1 MRQRIVRSQ
10 HSQRQSRRNG
20 GLKLFRIAERAN
32 QAMMRFDVP
41 GVRCNRLA
49 KGLRRFFGIARAK
62 QLYTALGKLVGVRSR
77 CGNLRIGRR
86 CHILIVTRR
95 GCSDVIPPTP

>member
-10 HSQRQSRRNG
+10 HSQRQSRCNG

-32 QAMMRFDVP
+32 QAMMRFDMP
-41 GVRCNRLA
+41 GVRGNGLV
-49 KGLRRFFGIARAK
+49 KGLRRFREIARAK
-62 QLYTALGKLVGVRSR
+62 QLDTALGKLVGVRSC

-95 GCSDVIPPTP
+95 GCSDAISPTP